1 MRHGISTVVLVILIA
16 AVFLTVLHNVNAGA
30 INVSVEVTLPECS
43 NGIDDDGD
51 FLTDY
56 PDDTGCSSS
65 IDNNENTDGTE
76 VHSTSTIA
84 SSGGSHSFDNNDGLA
99 TDFTFPD
106 GFHTESVRLFANSY
120 ASGFFDATKPAP
132 TNKSAVG
139 KTYDFILYEESSE
152 NKMATTSESITIVL
166 RYNESDVSGINEAV
180 VAPYRWGDN
189 DSSWQEITGSTLDT
203 SNNKVTFS
211 TSDFS
216 SFALF
221 GTNISA
227 FACSDSIDNDGD
239 GKIDFPDDPG
249 CSSTTDND
257 ETDPVIPSGGGGGGG
272 GSLSSVATVV
282 LQGRAYPQSA
292 VTILADGKIQNTVIA
307 DKNAVWT
314 KKLFVASGP
323 HIFGV
328 YSADSKGR
336 RSLTYTFSLRAS
348 GGTISTVSGI
358 FIAPTL
364 DIDKSQVRKG
374 DVLNILGQT
383 APSSTVS
390 IFINSEDQIV
400 HEVLVDE
407 QGAYFLA
414 FDTDP
419 LSYGDHTT
427 KSQSLLDGTL
437 SAISQTISFKVG
449 TRSIVKK
456 APGDISGDG
465 RVNIIDLS
473 ILLFWWG
480 NTSER
485 GLSAADINKD
495 ARVDLKDLSIMLF
508 YWTP

>member
-1 MRHGISTVVLVILIA
+1 MKWYALTAVCFAVVGLIITMSITDAGTASVTV
-16 AVFLTVLHNVNAGA
+16 TVTSA
-30 INVSVEVTLPECS
+30 ECDDS
-43 NGIDDDGD
+43 IDNDGD
-51 FLTDY
+51 FQIDY
-56 PDDTGCSSS
+56 PNDGECSSS
-65 IDNNENTDGTE
+65 ADNTENVVGTE
-76 VHSTSTIA
+76 THTTSTIS

-99 TDFTFPD
+99 ADFTFPD

-132 TNKSAVG
+132 TDKSAVG

-227 FACSDSIDNDGD
+227 YACSDSTDNDGD
-239 GKIDFPDDPG
+239 GKIDYPDDPG
-249 CSSTTDND
+249 CSSQTDND
-257 ETDPVIPSGGGGGGG
+257 ETDPVSEDPAPSGGGGGGY
-272 GSLSSVATVV
+272 LSSVATVV

-292 VTILADGKIQNTVIA
+292 VTILADGKIQDTVIA

-314 KKLFVASGP
+314 KKLFIASGS
-323 HIFGV
+323 HTFAV

-348 GGTISTVSGI
+348 GGTVSTVSGI

-465 RVNIIDLS
+465 RVNIIDFS

-480 NTSER
+480 DTSER